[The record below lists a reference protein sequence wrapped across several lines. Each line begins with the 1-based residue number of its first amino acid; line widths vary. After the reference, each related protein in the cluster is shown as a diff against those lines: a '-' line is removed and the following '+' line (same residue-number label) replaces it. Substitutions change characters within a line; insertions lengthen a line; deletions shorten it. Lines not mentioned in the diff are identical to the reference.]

1 MSSIHIGNI
10 FNSGSFADIYV
21 GELRKGGYSQT
32 VAVKM
37 LKREWHG
44 NQDQLH
50 RFWDEYQILKKITSA
65 NTVQVLDFIV
75 CNGHPCIIM
84 DFIDGFTIKHLLE
97 DSKFS
102 FSPKMAFD
110 IAYTVAQTLDT
121 VYYHS
126 KNTMGENLVI
136 IHRDIKPANVMINKN
151 AVIRVLDFG
160 AARFEDADRLG
171 KTLMTEP
178 GTIKYSPPDRR
189 LGNPGDH
196 KGDIYALGWML
207 IEMLQNKL
215 VKTPP
220 SDKDD
225 YNRKLQEIL
234 QTLPMGMPNTQWA
247 QSVRDTLQ
255 RMCAYDPKHRLHAKQ
270 AMHMLHPY
278 HQQAS
283 GLATKDLVTTYMQ
296 NTAFSGGV
304 GNFTDKEY
312 AMHSIQ
318 TIQDL
323 YASAGKI
330 APAVQQIETK
340 PEPVRITE
348 SVVMAGNTHPSAI
361 MPESH
366 TTNPSM
372 ATAEPTFST
381 EHPTEHPITQTSSW
395 KDHAFVR
402 TYILHPS
409 PFFRNIYISALVTF
423 VSLHL
428 GMGSSMLLRG
438 SSQEISTKRETTSTP
453 PEQTPSIELR
463 HLTISKEERYT
474 MSIRSL
480 DATEPLLELKPS
492 QNTKELDIPIGS
504 YEISFSRKNQENTT
518 QPLAITEDM
527 GNITLVCGIQ
537 DERAQCTQNP

>member
-1 MSSIHIGNI
+1 MSRIHIGNI
-10 FNSGSFADIYV
+10 VNSGSFADIYIA
-21 GELRKGGYSQT
+21 ELQKGGYSQT
-32 VAVKM
+32 VAIKM
-37 LKREWHG
+37 LKREWHT

-50 RFWDEYQILKKITSA
+50 RFWDEYQILKKITST

-84 DFIDGFTIKHLLE
+84 DFVDGFTIKHLLE
-97 DSKFS
+97 DNKFA

-110 IAYTVAQTLDT
+110 VAYTVAQTLDT

-151 AVIRVLDFG
+151 SVIRVLDFG

-234 QTLPMGMPNTQWA
+234 HTLPMGMPNSQWE
-247 QSVRDTLQ
+247 QSVRDTLL

-283 GLATKDLVTTYMQ
+283 GLATKDLVTPYMQ
-296 NTAFSGGV
+296 NTTFSGGV
-304 GNFTDKEY
+304 GNFTEKNYDIY
-312 AMHSIQ
+312 SIEN
-318 TIQDL
+318 IQDL

-330 APAVQQIETK
+330 SPAVQQIETK

-361 MPESH
+361 MPEFH
-366 TTNPSM
+366 TPHHPI
-372 ATAEPTFST
+372 ATMEQTFST
-381 EHPTEHPITQTSSW
+381 DHPITHTSSW
-395 KDHAFVR
+395 KDNAFVQ
-402 TYILHPS
+402 TYIIHPS
-409 PFFRNIYISALVTF
+409 PFFRNMYISALVTF
-423 VSLHL
+423 ISLHL
-428 GMGSSMLLRG
+428 GMGSSLLLRG
-438 SSQEISTKRETTSTP
+438 SSQDIPTKMDTTSTP
-453 PEQTPSIELR
+453 NEQTSVLNSLQLR
-463 HLTISKEERYT
+463 HVTISKEERYS

-492 QNTKELDIPIGS
+492 QNTKELDLPLGS

-518 QPLAITEDM
+518 QSLAITEDM
-527 GNITLVCGIQ
+527 GNISLLCGIK
-537 DERAQCTQNP
+537 DEQAHCTQNP

>member
-1 MSSIHIGNI
+1 
-10 FNSGSFADIYV
+10 
-21 GELRKGGYSQT
+21 
-32 VAVKM
+32 
-37 LKREWHG
+37 
-44 NQDQLH
+44 
-50 RFWDEYQILKKITSA
+50 
-65 NTVQVLDFIV
+65 
-75 CNGHPCIIM
+75 
-84 DFIDGFTIKHLLE
+84 
-97 DSKFS
+97 
-102 FSPKMAFD
+102 
-110 IAYTVAQTLDT
+110 
-121 VYYHS
+121 
-126 KNTMGENLVI
+126 
-136 IHRDIKPANVMINKN
+136 
-151 AVIRVLDFG
+151 
-160 AARFEDADRLG
+160 
-171 KTLMTEP
+171 
-178 GTIKYSPPDRR
+178 
-189 LGNPGDH
+189 
-196 KGDIYALGWML
+196 
-207 IEMLQNKL
+207 
-215 VKTPP
+215 
-220 SDKDD
+220 
-225 YNRKLQEIL
+225 
-234 QTLPMGMPNTQWA
+234 
-247 QSVRDTLQ
+247 
-255 RMCAYDPKHRLHAKQ
+255 
-270 AMHMLHPY
+270 MLHPY

-330 APAVQQIETK
+330 VPAVQQIETK

-381 EHPTEHPITQTSSW
+381 EHPVTQTSSW